1 MKVTLGERIKSFGM
15 FPDIGKLQGM
25 FDEKFSA
32 LLGELQSMH
41 GVLNDILAE
50 LRTQRGAPQ

>member
-1 MKVTLGERIKSFGM
+1 VKVTLGERIKSFGM

-25 FDEKFSA
+25 FDEKFNA
-32 LLGELQSMH
+32 LLTELQSMH

>member
-1 MKVTLGERIKSFGM
+1 MALSDRLKTMGFM
-15 FPDIGKLQGM
+15 PDIGKLQGM

-41 GVLNDILAE
+41 GVLNDILTE